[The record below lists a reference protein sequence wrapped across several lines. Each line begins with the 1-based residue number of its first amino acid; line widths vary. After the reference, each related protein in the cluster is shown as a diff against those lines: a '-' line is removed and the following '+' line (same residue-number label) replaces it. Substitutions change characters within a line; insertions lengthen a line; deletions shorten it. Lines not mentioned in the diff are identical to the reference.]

1 MATPKKPQD
10 HQPKKQKPIDVE
22 IEIADPTED
31 EPERVRK
38 VPGKQVTVDGIDVRV
53 PDEALD
59 DFELLD
65 DIRGVQ
71 DSNDVS
77 RMPSLLRRLVGD
89 DYRRILDEM
98 RDKSTG
104 RVPAGKASEF
114 VFAVFQALNPSS

>member
-10 HQPKKQKPIDVE
+10 HQPKKQKPVDVE
-22 IEIADPTED
+22 IEIADPTPD
-31 EPERVRK
+31 EPERVRT

-71 DSNDVS
+71 DSDDVS
-77 RMPSLLRRLVGD
+77 RMPSLLRRLVGA

-98 RDKSTG
+98 RDKTTG
-104 RVPAGKASEF
+104 RVPAAKATEF
-114 VFAVFQALNPSS
+114 VFEVFQALNPSS

>member
-10 HQPKKQKPIDVE
+10 HQPKKQKPIVVD
-22 IEIADPTED
+22 IELADPTPE
-31 EPERVRK
+31 EPERTRT

-59 DFELLD
+59 DFEILD

-89 DYRRILDEM
+89 DYRSILDAL
-98 RDKSTG
+98 RDKNTG
-104 RVPAGKASEF
+104 RVPAGRASEF
-114 VFAVFQALNPSS
+114 VFAVFEALNPSS